1 LAPLGVA
8 LHPTQLYESAAMWAI
23 FFALIFM
30 RRVNRFQGSI
40 FWFYLLFY
48 SAARFIIE
56 FYRNDPRGWAIEGVL
71 STSQAIGIPA
81 ALLALFMLLRQEKR
95 VRSKE

>member
-23 FFALIFM
+23 FSALIFM
-30 RRVNRFQGSI
+30 RRVNRFQGRL

-71 STSQAIGIPA
+71 STSQAISVPA
-81 ALLALFMLLRQEKR
+81 AFLALYMILKR
-95 VRSKE
+95 RTGVGS

>member
-1 LAPLGVA
+1 ML
-8 LHPTQLYESAAMWAI
+8 AI

-30 RRVNRFQGSI
+30 RRANRFQGRL
-40 FWFYLLFY
+40 FWFYLFFY

-56 FYRNDPRGWAIEGVL
+56 FYRADPRGWAIEGVL

>member
-1 LAPLGVA
+1 
-8 LHPTQLYESAAMWAI
+8 
-23 FFALIFM
+23 M
-30 RRVNRFQGSI
+30 RRVNRFQGRL

-71 STSQAIGIPA
+71 STSQAISVPA
-81 ALLALFMLLRQEKR
+81 ALLALYMILKR
-95 VRSKE
+95 RTGVGS